1 MQKRDYNIKVRIGH
15 EGRIY
20 EFGTYE
26 GEYRNLM
33 TLIADKVY
41 IDGFGECKG
50 MGRCG
55 TCHLGIIAPEAL
67 KQDQDRKERAT
78 IEKLHLDYSGVRLAC
93 QILLTDRM
101 TNIEVNIIN

>member
-20 EFGTYE
+20 EFETYE

-33 TLIADKVY
+33 TLITDKVY

-55 TCHLGIIAPEAL
+55 TCHLEVIAPEAL
-67 KQDQDRKERAT
+67 KKDHDRNECAT
-78 IEKLHLDYSGVRLAC
+78 IEKLHLDYPGVRLAC
-93 QILLTDRM
+93 QILLTGQM
-101 TNIEVNIIN
+101 SNIEVNIIN